1 MPRPARIGE
10 QVTNEPGY
18 VIVESLAVH
27 LPAREVLAGCADAA
41 WLTDERVARVVEYL
55 TGIRRRRM
63 AADGEASVDLAAR
76 ATAKCLATSAF
87 RPADVDLLIS
97 CSISRDIRP
106 NHSAF
111 EPNISSRLS
120 ALFGFDH
127 ALAFDVANGCAGM
140 FGAIRI
146 AQSLMKACL
155 VTVALIVCERAR
167 P

>member
-18 VIVESLAVH
+18 VIV
-27 LPAREVLAGCADAA
+27 
-41 WLTDERVARVVEYL
+41 
-55 TGIRRRRM
+55 
-63 AADGEASVDLAAR
+63 
-76 ATAKCLATSAF
+76 
-87 RPADVDLLIS
+87 DLLIS
-97 CSISRDIRP
+97 CSIPRYIRP

-140 FGAIRI
+140 FSAIRI
-146 AQSLMKACL
+146 AHSLMKACL
-155 VTVALIVCERAR
+155 ATVALIVCERAR